1 VNCNKN
7 RVIARADG
15 RVAAQRHIETQPEA
29 IPLFQ
34 RGDCFA
40 PSGVRSDITLC
51 YTFYMEPE
59 IEINIFKSFHDLS
72 LMAARLFVES
82 SSQAIAK
89 RGRFLVALS
98 GGNTPT
104 LLYQTLAG
112 IHYRNQI
119 NWAKVHAFWGDE
131 RCVPPDDPGNCYYQ
145 ARLALLDHVD
155 IPTDNIH
162 RVQSDL
168 EPASAAIDY
177 AHTLKDFATPPLDW
191 PCFDLVLLGMGED
204 GHTASLFPGS
214 PVEVTSP
221 TVAVTANYQDR
232 PARRVS
238 LTPLVFNSARQIVF
252 LVSGGSK
259 SETLAS
265 VLNGEYH
272 PEQLPAQRIRPTDGE
287 VIWLVDEAAA
297 SKL

>member
-1 VNCNKN
+1 MNPKIQVYKN
-7 RVIARADG
+7 LQELSIAAAELF
-15 RVAAQRHIETQPEA
+15 VHSAAQATTA
-29 IPLFQ
+29 
-34 RGDCFA
+34 C
-40 PSGVRSDITLC
+40 
-51 YTFYMEPE
+51 
-59 IEINIFKSFHDLS
+59 
-72 LMAARLFVES
+72 
-82 SSQAIAK
+82 
-89 RGRFLVALS
+89 GRFLVALS

-104 LLYQTLAG
+104 TLYQTLASAP
-112 IHYRNQI
+112 YRDQI

-155 IPTDNIH
+155 IPANNIH

-168 EPASAAIDY
+168 EPAAAATDY
-177 AHTLKDFATPPLDW
+177 ARTLKVFSTPPLDW
-191 PCFDLVLLGMGED
+191 PRFDLVLLGMGDD

-232 PARRVS
+232 PAKRVS

-259 SETLAS
+259 SETLVS
-265 VLNGEYH
+265 ILNGEYH
-272 PEQLPAQRIRPTDGE
+272 PEQLPAQRICPTDGK
-287 VIWLVDEAAA
+287 VTWLVDEAAA
-297 SKL
+297 SRL